1 MKTKLTS
8 AFIGTR
14 VEIFKA
20 LRLKTNLQFVAC
32 EKNSRVYRY
41 LKNKKIKKIIYSK
54 KNKIKIFKILK
65 KSKVNLI
72 LSAGFPYIIPK
83 KYLDKKKFLI
93 NSHPSLLPKYKGI
106 DAINDALKN
115 GETKIGV
122 TVHYITKK
130 IDMGQKIY
138 QKSLYIKDLTKSQIY
153 SAIFSILEPYVLFQS
168 LKLLKK
174 DD

>member
-20 LRLKTNLQFVAC
+20 LQLKTDLKFVVC
-32 EKNSRVYRY
+32 EKSSRVYKH
-41 LKNKKIKKIIYSK
+41 LKNKKIKKILYTR
-54 KNKIKIFKILK
+54 KNKEKIFKILK
-65 KSKVNLI
+65 TSKVNLI

-83 KYLDKKKFLI
+83 KFFDKKKILI

-106 DAINDALKN
+106 DAINDALRN
-115 GETKIGV
+115 GETRIGV

-130 IDMGQKIY
+130 IDSGKTIY
-138 QKSLYIKDLTKSQIY
+138 QKSLYVKDLAKSQIY
-153 SAIFSILEPYVLFQS
+153 NAIFSILEPYVLFQS
-168 LKLLKK
+168 LKLIKK
-174 DD
+174 K